1 MIRFIPSF
9 HTTFCII
16 AWILPAPGFAADAAL
31 IEAAKK
37 EGSLTWYTSQ
47 IIDQLGRPMAEAF
60 QKKYGIKVNYV
71 RADSFM
77 VAQRLSAEAKAGKVV
92 ADVFDGNSITLTMKK
107 QNIIMKWQ
115 PDHVARLPKQFVDP
129 EGYWTAASSSVITL
143 GYNSNL
149 VPPGTQPKSYQELLD
164 PKWSGKLVWSSLPN
178 PSGAAG
184 FVGSIL
190 TAMGQEK
197 GMDYLQ
203 KLNKQKIV
211 SLPQSARQVLDQV
224 IAGEYPVAM
233 QIFRNHAV
241 ISASSGA
248 PSAWSPLDA
257 TMAYSLVYSV
267 TREAP
272 NPNAGKLFV
281 DFVTS
286 RDGQIIIRDAD
297 YMPIDPD
304 VPPRDPAM
312 ILDDKRFRVAYFSP
326 EQLEEEIPKWRNIY
340 KQIFE

>member
-1 MIRFIPSF
+1 
-9 HTTFCII
+9 
-16 AWILPAPGFAADAAL
+16 
-31 IEAAKK
+31 
-37 EGSLTWYTSQ
+37 
-47 IIDQLGRPMAEAF
+47 
-60 QKKYGIKVNYV
+60 
-71 RADSFM
+71 
-77 VAQRLSAEAKAGKVV
+77 
-92 ADVFDGNSITLTMKK
+92 
-107 QNIIMKWQ
+107 
-115 PDHVARLPKQFVDP
+115 
-129 EGYWTAASSSVITL
+129 
-143 GYNSNL
+143 
-149 VPPGTQPKSYQELLD
+149 
-164 PKWSGKLVWSSLPN
+164 
-178 PSGAAG
+178 
-184 FVGSIL
+184 
-190 TAMGQEK
+190 
-197 GMDYLQ
+197 MDYLQ

-257 TMAYSLVYSV
+257 TMAYSRVYSV